1 MYRRKVV
8 RGERSTTAVEEEEE
22 EDLQYLTK
30 EEEEEDELR
39 VGWRCWW
46 CAGAGLFELE

>member
-8 RGERSTTAVEEEEE
+8 RGERSTTAVEEEE
-22 EDLQYLTK
+22 DLQYLTK
-30 EEEEEDELR
+30 EEEEDER